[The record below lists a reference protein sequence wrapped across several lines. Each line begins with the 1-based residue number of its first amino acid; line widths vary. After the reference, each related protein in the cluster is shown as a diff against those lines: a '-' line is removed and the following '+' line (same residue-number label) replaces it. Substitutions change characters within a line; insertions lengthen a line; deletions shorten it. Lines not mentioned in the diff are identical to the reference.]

1 MNVAIVTNIVLIIVI
16 VVMLVMSI
24 TLLMGKG
31 SFLIAG
37 YNTATVEEKA
47 KYNEE
52 LLCRIIGAGLLLIS
66 IIFMTLLYHGGE
78 LPNNLNWLIP
88 YGLFAVVV
96 TMLILSSTV
105 AKKK

>member
-52 LLCRIIGAGLLLIS
+52 LLCRIIGS
-66 IIFMTLLYHGGE
+66 
-78 LPNNLNWLIP
+78 
-88 YGLFAVVV
+88 
-96 TMLILSSTV
+96 
-105 AKKK
+105 